1 MMSDAM
7 LSVCPAT
14 WQIARH
20 AEARGLPFVYR
31 GQAVAGASGA
41 GLGGVGGG
49 IGEIP
54 MSIGEQAV
62 ASWLALRRVAEHTS
76 SASPADHH
84 SLGLS
89 HYAQCTAPARRYA
102 DLTLLQQVSAELCGG
117 RLPYE
122 DSKSLLRQHEAV
134 RGRIK
139 QTHVLQRAS
148 ENFWVL
154 RYLQEACW
162 RAGPA
167 LSVRAVLLA
176 PYASSL
182 ARGEQN
188 AELSAE
194 PASGPG
200 SDVELHTAY
209 LPDLGTVRKLGV
221 PKGLGLVAGEE
232 VPMRVTEL
240 SPHKNMLVMHPLS

>member
-1 MMSDAM
+1 MP
-7 LSVCPAT
+7 SVCPAT

-20 AEARGLPFVYR
+20 AEARELPFVYR
-31 GQAVAGASGA
+31 GQVAGGAGSA

-62 ASWLALRRVAEHTS
+62 ASWLALHRVTEHTS
-76 SASPADHH
+76 TSAPADHH
-84 SLGLS
+84 GLGLS

-122 DSKSLLRQHEAV
+122 DSESLLRQHEAV

-139 QTHVLQRAS
+139 QTHALQRAS

-182 ARGEQN
+182 ARGETI
-188 AELSAE
+188 E
-194 PASGPG
+194 PAPGPG
-200 SDVELHTAY
+200 SDVELHMAY

-240 SPHKNMLVMHPLS
+240 SPHKNLLVMHPLS